1 MLVAQIA
8 EVTESLITESLVTDP
23 LTSASLTEFPMSI
36 ACRDLAAS
44 HSLRVSL
51 KRGLARQALDH
62 AERSQASLPDLFR
75 IAADLRPNRKA
86 LERMAQRMKT
96 TRGVVRASVLVNGA
110 GVVIVVRNVR
120 EVVTRSDATDIFTER
135 AILYSRIAMHCGRD
149 AVHFGISRASFC
161 QHALERLVERSCIGL
176 EAPLLAQIDAE
187 AAAVLL
193 AVMHGTLIEDEGD
206 DFARALRPGL
216 WAGAVDFS
224 GAEADWGVGFARD
237 TDRVPVFSA
246 RTFLGPA
253 AMRPRL
259 WQKWQAL
266 G

>member
-1 MLVAQIA
+1 
-8 EVTESLITESLVTDP
+8 
-23 LTSASLTEFPMSI
+23 MSI
-36 ACRDLAAS
+36 ACRDLVAS
-44 HSLRVSL
+44 QSLRVSL
-51 KRGLARQALDH
+51 KRGLARQVLDH

-86 LERMAQRMKT
+86 LDRMALRLKSM
-96 TRGVVRASVLVNGA
+96 RGVVRASVLVNGA
-110 GVVIVVRNVR
+110 GVVVVARNVR

-161 QHALERLVERSCIGL
+161 QHALERLVERSPIGL
-176 EAPLLAQIDAE
+176 EAPLLPQIDAE
-187 AAAVLL
+187 AAGVLV
-193 AVMHGTLIEDEGD
+193 AVMHGALIEDEGD
-206 DFARALRPGL
+206 DFARALLPGL

-224 GAEADWGVGFARD
+224 GAEADWGLGFAKD

-246 RTFLGPA
+246 RTFLGPGE
-253 AMRPRL
+253 MRQGL

-266 G
+266 S